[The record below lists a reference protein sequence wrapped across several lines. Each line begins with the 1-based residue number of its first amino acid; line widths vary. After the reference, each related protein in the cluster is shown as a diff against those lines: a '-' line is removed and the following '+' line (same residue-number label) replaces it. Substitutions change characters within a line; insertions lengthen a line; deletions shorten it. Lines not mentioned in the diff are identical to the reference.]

1 MKRKY
6 NISNLNELNEHLLKL
21 HVDFKL
27 QETELKT
34 DTQEY
39 LKQFKPANLFK
50 KHVNK
55 ENIIEADHQLNLT
68 SKVMSL
74 AMPFLVNNTLFPGS
88 GILTKFLV
96 GMVSNQVGKK
106 IDAGSISK
114 AFSAVKGL
122 FKSKKKKPL
131 LLNSGAKTLV

>member
-6 NISNLNELNEHLLKL
+6 NINNLNQLNEHLLKL
-21 HVDFKL
+21 HVDYKL
-27 QETELKT
+27 QETTLKA
-34 DTQEY
+34 DTQDY
-39 LKQFKPANLFK
+39 IKQFKPANLFK
-50 KHVNK
+50 KHVNA
-55 ENIIEADHQLNLT
+55 ENIIETDHKLNLT

-74 AMPFLVNNTLFPGS
+74 AMPFIVNNTLFPGS

-106 IDAGSISK
+106 IDAGTISS
-114 AFSAVKGL
+114 AFTAVKGL

-131 LLNSGAKTLV
+131 LLKAGSDL

>member
-6 NISNLNELNEHLLKL
+6 NISNLNQLNEHLLKL

-27 QETELKT
+27 QETNLKT
-34 DTQEY
+34 DAQDY
-39 LKQFKPANLFK
+39 IKQFKPANLIK
-50 KHVNK
+50 KHVNA
-55 ENIIEADHQLNLT
+55 ENIIETDHKLNLT

-74 AMPFLVNNTLFPGS
+74 AMPFIVNNTLFPGS

-106 IDAGSISK
+106 IDAGTISS
-114 AFSAVKGL
+114 AFSTIKGI

-131 LLNSGAKTLV
+131 LLKAGATTA